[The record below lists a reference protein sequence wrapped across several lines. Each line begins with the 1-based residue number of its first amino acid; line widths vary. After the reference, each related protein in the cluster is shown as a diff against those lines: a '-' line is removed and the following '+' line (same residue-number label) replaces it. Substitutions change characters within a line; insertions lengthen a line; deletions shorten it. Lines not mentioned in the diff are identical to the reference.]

1 MCARVACVCLYRTNR
16 QPQRS
21 ASLYTHASYR
31 QAVGR
36 LQSVI
41 MNLVLDS
48 CAAAAVQPS
57 VCIIAAGNIIQKQ
70 LDEQPKRKEQS
81 YNNNTRNISSL
92 CPEPL
97 LDALYV
103 HNLSPDYTT
112 VGGEKKESHR
122 PG

>member
-1 MCARVACVCLYRTNR
+1 
-16 QPQRS
+16 
-21 ASLYTHASYR
+21 
-31 QAVGR
+31 
-36 LQSVI
+36 

-48 CAAAAVQPS
+48 CAAAAAAAQPS